1 MKTLIFTLFF
11 ALGMAATVSAQTTE
25 SVTLKAG
32 KKITAK
38 KSKLKIKFI
47 SVTEDSRCPE
57 GVNCIWA
64 GNAKVKVEVI
74 GARSTRVFEFNTTVG
89 QRGDQFDVWAIT
101 IDSLTPYPKSGV
113 TIDPKKYVAKFTI
126 VRLQR

>member
-1 MKTLIFTLFF
+1 MKTLILLLLF
-11 ALGMAATVSAQTTE
+11 ALGSSVMASAQTTE
-25 SVTLKAG
+25 SFTLKAG
-32 KKITAK
+32 KKMTAK

-74 GARSTRVFEFNTTVG
+74 GARSTQIFEFNTNAG
-89 QRGDQFDVWAIT
+89 PKGNQLEGWAIT

-113 TIDPKKYVAKFTI
+113 TLDPKKYSAKFTI
-126 VRLQR
+126 TRLQR